1 MARRSVE
8 VIDVVEILQHWYACR
23 SKSQIA
29 VSIGADRGTVAKY
42 VAKAEAAGIVPGG
55 PPVGRDVWA
64 VRACGWFPELV
75 DAKARSL
82 TYPEING
89 LRDVIEPMLGEVSV
103 STAFQRCRDEH
114 GLTAGVTAFRQYVR
128 LEFPAGLKAEAVTL
142 WRPPVPPGDEAQI
155 DYGFLGS
162 WLDPVTE
169 KIRRVWAFVMVLA
182 CSRHMFVRPVFSL
195 NALSWAETH
204 VAAFEFFGGVPAR
217 LVPDNLRTGVDRP
230 DLYDPKINRS
240 YAELAEHYQCLVDP
254 ARAFKPKDKARVE
267 RPMPYVRDSFWRGR
281 TWSSLEEMQDA
292 AVAWCTDVAG
302 RRSHRSLDGVAPG
315 VVFETVERPAL
326 GPLAHLRF
334 EAAAWSRPK
343 VAPDCH
349 IAVAG
354 CLYSVPW
361 RLLGTNVD
369 ARLSA
374 RRLEVFVAAELVK
387 THVRVERGR
396 STDMGD
402 YPPEKIA
409 FFQRTPTWCR
419 RQAAEHGPNV
429 AAVVDELLTV
439 NALHRLRAVQGIVG
453 LATKHTPARLD
464 AACARALRVGD
475 PSYRTIRGILTAG
488 TETVDQPVS
497 VAPSTPAHL
506 HGPDRLFNPDLNK
519 QTVSVQIVRVQMNA
533 TDEGQVA

>member
-1 MARRSVE
+1 M
-8 VIDVVEILQHWYACR
+8 IDVVEILLHWYACR

-64 VRACGWFPELV
+64 VRACEWFPELV

-128 LEFPAGLKAEAVTL
+128 LEFPAGPKAEAVTL

-240 YAELAEHYQCLVDP
+240 YAELAEHYGCLVDP

-475 PSYRTIRGILTAG
+475 PSYRTIRGILAAG

>member
-64 VRACGWFPELV
+64 VRACEWFPELV

-89 LRDVIEPMLGEVSV
+89 LRDVIESMLGEVSV

-240 YAELAEHYQCLVDP
+240 YAELAEHYGCLVDP